1 MGSQNDHL
9 NTPTQ
14 ERMSELMT
22 VKSSARRLQ
31 SEGGAASELG
41 QQQSVPLDQAQAIVQ
56 SWPEAPKMAAE
67 KLLKHYGAP
76 NEATPTKLFWYRT
89 DPWSRIELT
98 ADEVLHSFPTLHVDY
113 LTQYV
118 DYPISADK
126 AADLV
131 KFDGSVI
138 VDRTAGQIGARCD
151 NEAANTL
158 TLNLA
163 VEIMEGRR
171 TVEDAREVFAETL
184 AAYAL
189 GRDAPYAERLL
200 FESRSGTA
208 DPDEEILR
216 GAMVEQLGEK
226 LKDAFGKGDTPQ

>member
-1 MGSQNDHL
+1 MGSNDDHL

-14 ERMSELMT
+14 QRMSELMT

-31 SEGGAASELG
+31 SEGQSASEVG
-41 QQQSVPLDQAQAIVQ
+41 QQQSVPLDQAQAIIQ
-56 SWPEAPKMAAE
+56 EWPQAPKKAGE
-67 KLLKHYGAP
+67 KLLKHYGPP
-76 NEATPTKLFWYRT
+76 NEATPTKLFWYRVG
-89 DPWSRIELT
+89 PWSRIELT

-118 DYPISADK
+118 DYPINADK
-126 AADLV
+126 GADLV

-138 VDRTAGQIGARCD
+138 VDRTAGQIGGRCD

-171 TVEDAREVFAETL
+171 TVEDARQFYAETL
-184 AAYAL
+184 AAYTM

-200 FESRSGTA
+200 FDPRKGTA
-208 DPDEEILR
+208 DPDQEIIG
-216 GAMVEQLGEK
+216 GAMVDQLGEK
-226 LKDAFGKGDTPQ
+226 IKDAFGKGDPPQ

>member
-1 MGSQNDHL
+1 MGSQDDHL

-22 VKSSARRLQ
+22 VKSSARRLK
-31 SEGGAASELG
+31 SEGGSASELG
-41 QQQSVPLDQAQAIVQ
+41 QQQSVPLDQVQATVQ
-56 SWPEAPKMAAE
+56 SWPEAPKKAAE

-76 NEATPTKLFWYRT
+76 NEATPTKLFWYRVS
-89 DPWSRIELT
+89 PWSRIELT
-98 ADEVLHSFPTLHVDY
+98 ADEVLHSFPTPHVDY

-171 TVEDAREVFAETL
+171 TVEDARELYAETL
-184 AAYAL
+184 AAYSM
-189 GRDAPYAERLL
+189 GRDAPFAERLL
-200 FESRSGTA
+200 FEPRTGTA

-216 GAMVEQLGEK
+216 GAMVDQLGEK